1 MPAAGPAKK
10 RASVKSAAKATAKP
24 AAKPAAQATS
34 HAAATAVVKTAA
46 KPAAKPVKRS
56 QQQASKA
63 EREAKDKQE
72 AQKVLLISAKN
83 ELLRFHKDA
92 ASDRAAAQ
100 QAESKKAAKS
110 YAQAEEARKKNA
122 LKAEQ
127 ELHNKKAQIL
137 LETLKQMAEARA
149 GGKAD
154 NASQSKKQKVNGT
167 GQGSSKA
174 SSKGSVI
181 APGFDITLC
190 SCGQNK
196 VFCKDPLC
204 FTLYCED
211 CGLNEDDQQ
220 GFESCGHGG
229 SHKCYLQA
237 PGPYCKQH
245 IAKYLSP
252 CEECEVVAC
261 DTEPCDGCSSPI
273 CQDCLKDGMC
283 EHCRSGWADTC
294 AEYGIE
300 SDDDCGEDPFGY

>member
-1 MPAAGPAKK
+1 MVLFICAVHLSNHDLLIDGYGIDVMVYPSDFHCAHQL
-10 RASVKSAAKATAKP
+10 RASP
-24 AAKPAAQATS
+24 ENFR
-34 HAAATAVVKTAA
+34 HA
-46 KPAAKPVKRS
+46 
-56 QQQASKA
+56 
-63 EREAKDKQE
+63 
-72 AQKVLLISAKN
+72 
-83 ELLRFHKDA
+83 
-92 ASDRAAAQ
+92 
-100 QAESKKAAKS
+100 
-110 YAQAEEARKKNA
+110 
-122 LKAEQ
+122 
-127 ELHNKKAQIL
+127 
-137 LETLKQMAEARA
+137 
-149 GGKAD
+149 
-154 NASQSKKQKVNGT
+154 
-167 GQGSSKA
+167 GSSKA

-211 CGLNEDDQQ
+211 CGLDEDDQQ

-283 EHCRSGWADTC
+283 EHCRSGWTDTC